1 MELMSDRVIK
11 FLRSHPR
18 ARSND
23 LYLLE
28 QIWREDLKILKSEH
42 YKVKAMDRP
51 WGITDPYKYTET
63 FFDLLSNR
71 QLSNPESVRRSRQK
85 IQQHNIMFRNPE
97 THKHRQQMSQEFREA
112 VRNGENP
119 GDKL

>member
-1 MELMSDRVIK
+1 MALMSDRVIK

-28 QIWREDLKILKSEH
+28 QIWRQDLKILKSEH
-42 YKVKAMDRP
+42 FKSSIMDKP
-51 WGITDPYKYTET
+51 WGTIDPYKYTET
-63 FFDLLSNR
+63 FFDLLSNKK
-71 QLSNPESVRRSRQK
+71 LSNPESVRRSRQK
-85 IQQHNIMFRNPE
+85 IQQENIMFRDQE
-97 THKHRQQMSQEFREA
+97 TYKHRQKMSQEFREA
-112 VRNGENP
+112 ARNGENL